1 MNSGFEFLK
10 NFLTIPSFSDKRV
23 QHLFTT
29 RSGGVSKNEFSS
41 MNLGLNRGDNIEN
54 VMKNFCMIAKEL
66 HQDSENFV
74 LTKQTHNDNIQIVGK
89 EDRGKGLFCEGFSDV
104 DGLITNEKNV
114 VLSAFFA
121 DCVPV
126 MFFDPV
132 ECVIGIVHSGW
143 RGTAKKIASK
153 AVKMMVEN
161 FSSKAENILVGIGPS
176 IGQCH
181 FEIGSEVAEQFESKF
196 ISQRDS
202 KFFADLLG
210 INQGILI
217 ESGIKDE
224 NITIANEC
232 TACNTD
238 KYFSH
243 RILGDKRGNMAAFIA
258 INDMG
263 CSVF

>member
-1 MNSGFEFLK
+1 MNSGFK
-10 NFLTIPSFSDKRV
+10 SIKSFLTIPSFHDNRIS
-23 QHLFTT
+23 HLFTT
-29 RSGGVSKNEFSS
+29 RLGGVSKNEFSS
-41 MNLGLNRGDNIEN
+41 MNLGLNRGDEIEN
-54 VMKNFCMIAKEL
+54 VMENFRIIANEL
-66 HQDSENFV
+66 HQNIENFV
-74 LTKQTHNDNIQIVGK
+74 LTKQTHHDNIYVVGQ

-132 ECVIGIVHSGW
+132 ACAIGIVHSGW
-143 RGTAKKIASK
+143 RGTDKKIAEK
-153 AVKMMVEN
+153 AVKMMGES
-161 FSSKAENILVGIGPS
+161 FHSKAENILVGIGPS

-181 FEIGSEVAEQFESKF
+181 FEIGSEVAQRFDNKF
-196 ISQRDS
+196 IIQKDG
-202 KFFADLLG
+202 KIFADLWQ
-210 INQGILI
+210 INKNILI
-217 ESGIKDE
+217 EAGIKDE

-243 RILGDKRGNMAAFIA
+243 RVLGDKRGNMAAFIA
-258 INDMG
+258 L
-263 CSVF
+263 C

>member
-1 MNSGFEFLK
+1 MNSGFTSYK
-10 NFLTIPSFSDKRV
+10 SFLTIPSFNDKKV
-23 QHLFTT
+23 SHLFTT
-29 RSGGVSKNEFSS
+29 RLGGVSENEFST
-41 MNLGLNRGDNIEN
+41 MNLGLNRGDNAEN
-54 VMKNFCMIAKEL
+54 VMENFNIIAKEL
-66 HQDSENFV
+66 HQDLYNFV
-74 LTKQTHNDNIQIVGK
+74 LTKQTHNDHIQIVGAK
-89 EDRGKGLFCEGFSDV
+89 DRGKGLFSEGFSDV

-132 ECVIGIVHSGW
+132 ESTIGIVHSGW
-143 RGTAKKIASK
+143 RGTDKKIAGK
-153 AVKMMVEN
+153 AVKMMEES

-181 FEIGSEVAEQFESKF
+181 FEIGSEVAEKF
-196 ISQRDS
+196 DDEFIRVSEDG
-202 KFFADLLG
+202 KLFADLWA
-210 INQGILI
+210 INRKILI
-217 ESGIKDE
+217 EAGIKSD

-243 RILGDKRGNMAAFIA
+243 RIMGDRRGNMAAFIVL
-258 INDMG
+258 N
-263 CSVF
+263 